1 MTDINIIPKHGM
13 PSYSISKS
21 QIKILTG
28 VVQGTFWWDYSLDWH
43 WFRNQYFASTQLTNH
58 KLLID
63 GHSICIYRYLNHL
76 IPAFIR
82 SLKYIQKC
90 SVFLMWYIYRNRM
103 KCKWK
108 VLGGGMGRKTDVLI
122 IMLIFL
128 SLGYSLWQN
137 IYFNE
142 KTDQKLFLCIQQFIR
157 SIILWSE
164 CRESA
169 QWLFISQSRLIFNI
183 RTFSLKGLQTI
194 TLIIYFK
201 NLCFS
206 ASVFLLQMWEG
217 VDLIFQFNII
227 PYVFP

>member
-1 MTDINIIPKHGM
+1 MCCHNIVRMTDINIIPKHGM

-108 VLGGGMGRKTDVLI
+108 VLGGDGQEDRCAHYYVNISVTG
-122 IMLIFL
+122 IFFMTE
-128 SLGYSLWQN
+128 Y
-137 IYFNE
+137 
-142 KTDQKLFLCIQQFIR
+142 
-157 SIILWSE
+157 
-164 CRESA
+164 
-169 QWLFISQSRLIFNI
+169 IF
-183 RTFSLKGLQTI
+183 
-194 TLIIYFK
+194 
-201 NLCFS
+201 
-206 ASVFLLQMWEG
+206 
-217 VDLIFQFNII
+217 
-227 PYVFP
+227 